1 MLTVA
6 GLGSLA
12 AALAG
17 GGAIGGVLAAKGTEP
32 DRASQTPK

>member
-1 MLTVA
+1 MLTVV

-12 AALAG
+12 AVLAG
-17 GGAIGGVLAAKGTEP
+17 GGATGEVLAAKGTEP